1 MMQATRIPEP
11 ADISSLSS
19 RKLWELLYD
28 HTALARRQLLAK
40 AITEELYRRGDFRP
54 QGWSIAPV

>member
-1 MMQATRIPEP
+1 MLVKRIPDP
-11 ADISSLSS
+11 ADVSSLSS

-28 HTALARRQLLAK
+28 HTALARRQPLAK

-54 QGWSIAPV
+54 HGWSIAPI